1 MGNMGLDLNKRESQL
16 CILTAEGEAVELR
29 IRTSR
34 ERFTEVRGGR
44 APATGEVHAV
54 GIDAKLTERF
64 IERGHRDLRRQPDPQ
79 TVRWCLG
86 EDCDGGIAR

>member
-44 APATGEVHAV
+44 APATG
-54 GIDAKLTERF
+54 
-64 IERGHRDLRRQPDPQ
+64 
-79 TVRWCLG
+79 
-86 EDCDGGIAR
+86 